1 MHKKCRKMCKK
12 RKVYLN
18 DYIYET
24 IIIYGYYILLHE
36 FLTV

>member
-1 MHKKCRKMCKK
+1 MYKKKGIK

-24 IIIYGYYILLHE
+24 IIICGYYILLHV
-36 FLTV
+36 FLTD